1 MQRPHAPRRLATL
14 LALSTI
20 ATAHAQAPRPA
31 LVLGSGDY
39 TALPPIPGCLASAQ
53 AVAAALTAQ
62 GFAVTQAAN
71 PSNGG
76 ISGAIASFADQ
87 RSSSHATLAVL
98 YVCGH
103 VTSFNHRLFL
113 LPATATLGA
122 PTDVLTQGILA
133 ASLGTALPATPT
145 SQVLALLD
153 SVPLDLAADAAAAQA
168 LVAAPPQPGAGL
180 GIAMEANVGS
190 TVTPFARAIAAALG
204 TPGVTAAA
212 LLQAA
217 QQASGV
223 HVYAQA
229 DLAPPPAPPLP
240 PPAAAPKPSPPPPA
254 PPPPQA
260 AAQPPTAPPPAASPP
275 AAGFPGEEQMT
286 EADRRRVQAKLGE
299 LGYYDGRID
308 GVFGPD
314 TRAAIR
320 RFQHEI
326 GAPMT
331 GTLTAAGAARLAAE
345 H

>member
-1 MQRPHAPRRLATL
+1 MQRPRAPRRLATL
-14 LALSTI
+14 LALATI

-53 AVAAALTAQ
+53 AVAAALAAQ
-62 GFAVTQAAN
+62 GFTVTQSAN
-71 PSNGG
+71 PTNGG
-76 ISGAIASFADQ
+76 ISGAISTFADQ
-87 RSSSHATLAVL
+87 RSSTHAPLAVV

-103 VTSFNHRLFL
+103 VASFNNRLFL

-133 ASLGTALPATPT
+133 DSLRVALPATPA
-145 SQVLALLD
+145 SQVLMLLD

-180 GIAMEANVGS
+180 GIAVETNVAS

-204 TPGVTAAA
+204 TQGVTAAS

-217 QQASGV
+217 QQAGGA

-229 DLAPPPAPPLP
+229 DLAPPPAPPP
-240 PPAAAPKPSPPPPA
+240 PTSPVATAKPGP

-260 AAQPPTAPPPAASPP
+260 AASSPTASSPTAQSP
-275 AAGFPGEEQMT
+275 AAGFPGEDQMT
-286 EADRRRVQAKLGE
+286 EADRRRVQARLGE

-326 GAPMT
+326 GAQMT
-331 GTLTAAGAARLAAE
+331 GILTASDAARLATE